1 MEALRFRTQWLVF
14 LFVLTLDIC
23 LAQASAASTRAE
35 GPQATKAQAQVDFRI
50 VIPERLNMPSPD
62 APPVRT
68 RRSISRTVEQR
79 QDRTVIT
86 VSMP

>member
-1 MEALRFRTQWLVF
+1 MEALMFRKHWYVL
-14 LFVLTLDIC
+14 LLALTLDVS
-23 LAQASAASTRAE
+23 LAQASAASARTDGE
-35 GPQATKAQAQVDFRI
+35 QASKAQAQVDFRI
-50 VIPERLNMPSPD
+50 VIPERLNMPSLET
-62 APPVRT
+62 PPVRT